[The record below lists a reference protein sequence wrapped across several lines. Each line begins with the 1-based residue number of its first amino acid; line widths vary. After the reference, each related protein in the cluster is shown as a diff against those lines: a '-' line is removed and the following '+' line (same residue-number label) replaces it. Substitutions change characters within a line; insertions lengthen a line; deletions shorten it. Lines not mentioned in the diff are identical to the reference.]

1 MNQTTRISK
10 AERVGRWLAR
20 GRRGY
25 LRSEREVSGWLVA
38 QGLPAPIVSTLLWI
52 VTLAV
57 VVGLLY
63 TAFWLALLLGF
74 AVAAAWVAG
83 HSNEQDEDDFLGRNA
98 EERDHRKSIFYHPAS
113 FNDDPDPRFEDD

>member
-1 MNQTTRISK
+1 MNLTTRISK

-20 GRRGY
+20 GWRGY
-25 LRSEREVSGWLVA
+25 LHSEREVSGWLVA

-63 TAFWLALLLGF
+63 TAFWLALLLVF
-74 AVAAAWVAG
+74 AVVATWTADKNRSDG
-83 HSNEQDEDDFLGRNA
+83 EFALQYPATIEELRNTPGYDPSLHEDTSH
-98 EERDHRKSIFYHPAS
+98 EMYRD
-113 FNDDPDPRFEDD
+113 D